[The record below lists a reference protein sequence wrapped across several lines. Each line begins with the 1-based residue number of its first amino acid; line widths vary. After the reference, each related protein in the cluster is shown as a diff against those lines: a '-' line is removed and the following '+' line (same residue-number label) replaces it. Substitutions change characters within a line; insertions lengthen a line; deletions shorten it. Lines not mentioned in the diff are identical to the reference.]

1 MYGRF
6 VLIFDSI
13 ITDSRAGRN
22 RKGGYNFVKISKL
35 EAAIALAAAMV
46 LAFTAGWFLR
56 GSRTARPLTVES
68 QRTLTVTVTAYP
80 SPTPDPEIVKLN
92 INTATQEELMTL
104 PGIGEKRAADIV
116 DDRTRNGPFRFPED
130 ITRING
136 IGEDTLAGL
145 LDYITTDSSS
155 GTATVSTDNKE
166 DP

>member
-6 VLIFDSI
+6 VLIFDFI
-13 ITDSRAGRN
+13 ITDPFPRRN
-22 RKGGYNFVKISKL
+22 RKGGYNFMKISKL

-80 SPTPDPEIVKLN
+80 SPTPEAEIVKLN

-145 LDYITTDSSS
+145 LDYITTDNS

>member
-6 VLIFDSI
+6 VLIFDFI
-13 ITDSRAGRN
+13 ITDPFPRRN
-22 RKGGYNFVKISKL
+22 RKGGYNFMKISKL

-145 LDYITTDSSS
+145 LDYITTDSS

>member
-1 MYGRF
+1 M
-6 VLIFDSI
+6 
-13 ITDSRAGRN
+13 
-22 RKGGYNFVKISKL
+22 KISKL
-35 EAAIALAAAMV
+35 EAVIALAAALA

-56 GSRTARPLTVES
+56 GSRTAQPLTVES

-80 SPTPDPEIVKLN
+80 SPTPDPEIVRLN
-92 INTATQEELMTL
+92 INTATKEELMTL

-116 DDRTRNGPFRFPED
+116 ADRARNGPFRIPED

-145 LDYITTDSSS
+145 LDYITVSS
-155 GTATVSTDNKE
+155 GSDAVTVSTDNKE